1 MRLMGSDSLVAF
13 LSLSKL
19 MDVCFKDGGGVTLEG
34 LADGRTLLLGGVD
47 LFGLR
52 FTWEEL
58 DFDFAMVE
66 EE

>member
-1 MRLMGSDSLVAF
+1 MRLMGSDAFVTF

-34 LADGRTLLLGGVD
+34 LGDVRTLLLGGVD

-52 FTWEEL
+52 LALEEL

-66 EE
+66 EW